1 MIPKKRLVPVV
12 IIAVIIIIAVIFI
25 IRYARNRDDGTM
37 RLSGNV
43 EVTEHNIGF
52 KVPGKVTKLTVD
64 EGDRVKQGDL
74 LAELSSAD
82 VKALVDQNRAQ
93 LEEAKVKL
101 AELRSGSRRQE
112 IGRARAESASVE
124 AELQKARKDFER
136 ARTLYDNGAIS
147 ASSFDAAKS
156 AFEARLGQL
165 RSARQQQSL
174 VEEGPRREDIKAAEL
189 RVSQLTAAVAN
200 AEDKLS
206 DTRLY
211 APATGIVFR
220 KNVELGEIVQPG
232 AAIFVIGD
240 LERPWVKV
248 YVKEDKLSLVK
259 LGQKARIT
267 VDTYKDR
274 YYEGTVTFIS
284 SDAEFTPKNVQT
296 EEERVKLVFGVKV
309 TVKNKDQELKPGMPA
324 DVRILLR

>member
-1 MIPKKRLVPVV
+1 MIPKKRLIPV
-12 IIAVIIIIAVIFI
+12 IIIAVIVIAALIVVVRFI
-25 IRYARNRDDGTM
+25 SNRDDGTM

-52 KVPGKVTKLTVD
+52 KMAGKIAKLNVD

-74 LAELSSAD
+74 LAELSSGD
-82 VKALVDQNRAQ
+82 VRALVNQNRAA
-93 LEEAKVKL
+93 LDEAKVKL
-101 AELRSGSRRQE
+101 AELKAGSRKQE
-112 IGRARAESASVE
+112 VGRARAESASIE
-124 AELQKARKDFER
+124 AELVRARKDFER
-136 ARTLYDNGAIS
+136 AEMLYNNGAIS
-147 ASSFDAAKS
+147 ASRFDAAKS
-156 AFEARLGQL
+156 AYETRTAQL
-165 RSARQQQSL
+165 RSAKQQQSL
-174 VEEGPRREDIKAAEL
+174 VEEGPRREDIKAAEF
-189 RVSQLTAAVAN
+189 RVEQLAAAVAN
-200 AEDKLS
+200 TEDKLA

-211 APATGIVFR
+211 APITGIVFR

-232 AAIFVIGD
+232 AAIFVVGD

-267 VDTYKDR
+267 VDTYKNR

-296 EEERVKLVFGVKV
+296 QEERVKLVFGVKV
-309 TVKNKDQELKPGMPA
+309 TVKNQNQELKPGMPA
-324 DVRILLR
+324 DVRIFLR

>member
-1 MIPKKRLVPVV
+1 MIPKKRLVPVA

-52 KVPGKVTKLTVD
+52 KVPGRVTKLTVD

-101 AELRSGSRRQE
+101 AELRAGSRRQE

-124 AELQKARKDFER
+124 AELQKALKDFER
-136 ARTLYDNGAIS
+136 ARVLYDNGAIS
-147 ASSFDAAKS
+147 ASRFDAAKS
-156 AFEARLGQL
+156 AYEARLGQL
-165 RSARQQQSL
+165 RSAKQQQSL
-174 VEEGPRREDIKAAEL
+174 VEEGPRREDIQAAEL

-211 APATGIVFR
+211 APTTGIVFR

-232 AAIFVIGD
+232 AAIFVVGD

>member
-240 LERPWVKV
+240 LERPW
-248 YVKEDKLSLVK
+248 
-259 LGQKARIT
+259 AR
-267 VDTYKDR
+267 
-274 YYEGTVTFIS
+274 
-284 SDAEFTPKNVQT
+284 
-296 EEERVKLVFGVKV
+296 
-309 TVKNKDQELKPGMPA
+309 MP
-324 DVRILLR
+324 LP